1 MPMPTPTRVL
11 DTDKS
16 RFTTP
21 IANSTRSKTPH
32 RPLCTGSE
40 AGITGSSW
48 TPPNPRYGRCSAGI
62 GNVDGSGGAQG
73 LSPLAHAETVETARA
88 PHRAERGEVRDK
100 IAIGCRR
107 QQRAGAL
114 HPGALFN
121 RALAAPV
128 AMGGACFACCRC
140 RCDWEGEISGFG
152 KQGRCPY
159 EQ

>member
-1 MPMPTPTRVL
+1 M
-11 DTDKS
+11 
-16 RFTTP
+16 
-21 IANSTRSKTPH
+21 
-32 RPLCTGSE
+32 
-40 AGITGSSW
+40 
-48 TPPNPRYGRCSAGI
+48 SAGSTLVVSPAGT

-128 AMGGACFACCRC
+128 AMCFFYPTFALFACSCRIRRHSTARCVMCAVRAQLGGAPAGRTRGAGGQHVQASRNRTCNQVALFKDAC
-140 RCDWEGEISGFG
+140 S
-152 KQGRCPY
+152 
-159 EQ
+159 